1 MDMTKSAII
10 EVEITLF
17 YDVTFV
23 RQRGPSMARVLFLF
37 IFRYVNITL
46 FFFFWSKRVA

>member
-1 MDMTKSAII
+1 MDMTRSAII

-23 RQRGPSMARVLFLF
+23 RQRGPSMAPSSFLVHFSVHKHYIVFLFLE
-37 IFRYVNITL
+37 
-46 FFFFWSKRVA
+46 